1 MAGQIIKRG
10 EKTWLVRIF
19 TGRDEQG
26 KRHYLNKTIKGNKR
40 DAEKYLS
47 TTQTAINTSTFV
59 EPSPLSVNS
68 YLAKWFETAARPR
81 VTEHTF
87 EDYKRLV
94 ERYVKPSSLAAVRLS
109 DLRPLDIQQL
119 YADMQGRGLSARTV
133 RYLHAILNSAFKQA
147 VRWGMLSRNPAG
159 LVELPKQTRKEM
171 CALSPDEAARFLKAA
186 SQDRWGVIF
195 AFALATGMRPE
206 EYLGLQWKDVDL
218 VRGTVT
224 MRRALIW
231 RARGGGWYFGEPKT
245 ARSRRSIPLPATT
258 LRALAEHR
266 RKQAEERL
274 KVGPSYQQHDLV
286 FATPAGG
293 PLSPHNLKRRHFR
306 PILKS
311 AKLPQG
317 FRLYDLRHSCA
328 TLLLAAGEHPKVVS
342 ERLGHATVTLTL
354 DTYSHVLLT
363 MQEAASQ
370 KLEQMLYGSARK
382 K

>member
-10 EKTWLVRIF
+10 DDTWLVRIF
-19 TGRDEQG
+19 MGRDEQG
-26 KRHYLNKTIKGNKR
+26 KRRYLNKTIKGKKK
-40 DAEKYLS
+40 DADTYLS
-47 TTQTAINTSTFV
+47 KTVTAISTGTFV

-68 YLAKWFETAARPR
+68 YLVKWFETAARPR

-87 EDYKRLV
+87 EDYKRLI
-94 ERYVKPSSLAAVRLS
+94 ERYIKPAPLGAVRLS
-109 DLRPLDIQQL
+109 DLRPLAIQQL
-119 YADMQGRGLSARTV
+119 YADMQARGLSARTV

-147 VRWGMLSRNPAG
+147 VRWGMLSRNPAQ

-171 CALSPDEAARFLKAA
+171 AALSPDEAARFLKAA
-186 SQDRWGVIF
+186 AEDRWGVLF

-218 VRGTVT
+218 ERGTVAV
-224 MRRALIW
+224 RRALIW
-231 RARGGGWYFGEPKT
+231 RARGGRWYFGEPKT

-258 LRALAEHR
+258 LRALTEHR

-274 KVGPSYQQHDLV
+274 KAGPNYQQHDLV
-286 FATPAGG
+286 FSTPVGG
-293 PLSPHNLKRRHFR
+293 PLMPHNLKRRHFR
-306 PILKS
+306 LILER
-311 AKLPQG
+311 AKLPQS

-354 DTYSHVLLT
+354 DTYSHVLPT

-370 KLEQMLYGSARK
+370 KLEKMLFSK
-382 K
+382 